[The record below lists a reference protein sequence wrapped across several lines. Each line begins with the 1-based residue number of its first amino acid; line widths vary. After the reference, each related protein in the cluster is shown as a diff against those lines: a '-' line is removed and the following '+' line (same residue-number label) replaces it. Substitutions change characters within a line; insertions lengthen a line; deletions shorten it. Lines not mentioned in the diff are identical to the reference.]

1 MRTIGLL
8 GGMSWEST
16 ETYYRVINETVAR
29 ALGGLHSARCLI
41 SSVDFAEIEPL
52 QSAGEWGELA
62 RILTEEA
69 RSLARAGADFLVIC
83 TNTIHKLAPEIERGA
98 GIPLLHI
105 ASAAADE
112 LRRAGVRRAGVLG
125 TRFTLHE
132 RFYTDV
138 LRAGGVEPL
147 LPDEAEIPELDRI
160 IFDELCRG
168 EVLPESREKYLKAI
182 EGFAARGAGAVL
194 LGCTEL
200 GLLLDGAE
208 AALPLFDSAVIHAR
222 RAAELALEG

>member
-29 ALGGLHSARCLI
+29 ALGGLHSARCLM

-112 LRRAGVRRAGVLG
+112 LRRAGIRRAGVLG
-125 TRFTLHE
+125 TRFTLRE

-160 IFDELCRG
+160 IFGELCRG
-168 EVLPESREKYLKAI
+168 RVEPSSKKFLLSLCGEL
-182 EGFAARGAGAVL
+182 AARGAGGII

-200 GLLLDGAE
+200 SLAIGPT
-208 AALPLFDSAVIHAR
+208 AAPVPVFDTALIHAR
-222 RAAELALEG
+222 RAAALALEA